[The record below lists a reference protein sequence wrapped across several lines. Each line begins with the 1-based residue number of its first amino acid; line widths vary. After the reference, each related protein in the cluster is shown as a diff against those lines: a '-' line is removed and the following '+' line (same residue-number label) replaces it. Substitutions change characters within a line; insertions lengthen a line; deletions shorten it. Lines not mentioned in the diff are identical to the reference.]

1 MILWPIIISN
11 YNLVFIANSAK
22 MNCQVPQH
30 AVFVLK
36 NYIEAVFSLSLS
48 ISISISISLYLYLY
62 LSLYL
67 SISLSL
73 SLSLYLSLS
82 LSLSNLSS
90 SNYGNISFDIS
101 QFLVNCVIQI
111 NEDKK
116 LIRLRKIGERTLRRT
131 LPLRTLKRTQSL
143 KPINSTPSLM
153 TLRGTTVRNL
163 SLRTLNRILST
174 EDQ

>member
-48 ISISISISLYLYLY
+48 LSLSISISISLSLSLY

-67 SISLSL
+67 SISLSI
-73 SLSLYLSLS
+73 
-82 LSLSNLSS
+82 SLSNLSS

-143 KPINSTPSLM
+143 KPINNTPSLM

-163 SLRTLNRILST
+163 ALRTLNRILST